1 MHFGRWTGSKVYGFN
16 PMPKASHIYV
26 QGEFKGEC
34 FKNTLLLRILF
45 LYHIGVV
52 VLQGEST
59 SPTSLQ
65 VYFEF

>member
-1 MHFGRWTGSKVYGFN
+1 
-16 PMPKASHIYV
+16 MPKASHIYV